1 MTIRKIKTS
10 LRCKV
15 WRLLKARWILNSGIK
30 VSIENDNDWF
40 VYNEIFTNKEY
51 DQALGHFLKGKPKK
65 PVILDLGANVGF
77 FTLKIAD
84 EMYQA
89 GIKDFSI
96 IALEAASSNY
106 NVLSQRIDQPLLKH
120 NVKPYLGLAGYK
132 TGKHALLTSN
142 EHFGHSAAFDT
153 PLKSGVEVDY
163 VDVEKLLANSTSRID
178 FIKCDIEGSEEIFI
192 RENLS
197 IFERAEHAVFEFH
210 AGECNVDNCRSML
223 LKAGLASK
231 GVIKQESI
239 YKTSVEIFSRQ

>member
-10 LRCKV
+10 LRGKA
-15 WRLLKARWILNSGIK
+15 WRLLKARCILNSGIT

-51 DQALGHFLKGKPKK
+51 DQALARFLKIKPEK

-96 IALEAASSNY
+96 IALEADTSNY
-106 NVLSQRIDQPLLKH
+106 NALNKRIDQPLLRNK
-120 NVKPYLGLAGYK
+120 VKPYWGLAGYK
-132 TGKHALLTSN
+132 TGSHALLKSN
-142 EHFGHSAAFDT
+142 EHFGHSAAFDDSLNT
-153 PLKSGVEVDY
+153 RNKVDY
-163 VDVEKLLANSTSRID
+163 IDVDKLLSDTISKID

-197 IFERAEHAVFEFH
+197 LFERTVQCVFEFH
-210 AGECNVDNCRSML
+210 ARECNVDNCRNML
-223 LKAGLASK
+223 FKAGLISK
-231 GVIKQESI
+231 GVIKEESK